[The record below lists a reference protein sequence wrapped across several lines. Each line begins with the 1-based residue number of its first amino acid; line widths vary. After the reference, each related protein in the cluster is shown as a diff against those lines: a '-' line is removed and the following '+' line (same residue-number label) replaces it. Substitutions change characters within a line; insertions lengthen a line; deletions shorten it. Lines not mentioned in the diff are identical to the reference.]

1 MKAKEQWALHAALT
15 AAGGL
20 GYVLIELLWRGRSH
34 WSMFLVG
41 GTCFEV
47 IGAVHQRCRRLPL
60 LLRGGI
66 CSAAVTGIEGLSGC
80 ILNLGLKLD
89 VWDYSRMK
97 WNWRGQ
103 ICAVYSLL
111 WVLLSIAACPVY
123 RGLSRLLTGA
133 LHRRALT
140 R

>member
-1 MKAKEQWALHAALT
+1 MKDKNQWIVHTGLT
-15 AAGGL
+15 ATGGL
-20 GYVLIELLWRGRSH
+20 AYILIELLWRGRSH

-41 GTCFEV
+41 GICFEV
-47 IGAVHQRCRRLPL
+47 IGTIHRCCRRLPL
-60 LLRGGI
+60 MVRGGL
-66 CSAAVTGIEGLSGC
+66 CSAAVTGIEGISGC

-97 WNWRGQ
+97 WNWKGQ
-103 ICAVYSLL
+103 ICALYSLL

-123 RGLSRLLTGA
+123 RWLNQLLIGV
-133 LHRRALT
+133 LHRKAVT